1 MWQYRIRNIFS
12 ITIIC
17 FSFLIIGVF
26 LSLSNNLQYTA
37 KQISSNMA
45 VVFFL
50 EKDIPEDNIKAIEE
64 QLKQSNLVLK
74 TKYISTEKAREIFQE
89 KFPDLI
95 AIVKNLDINPFPPS
109 FEATLKE
116 NRVTSNEVS
125 GFIDMMQNTAGV
137 EDVQYNQDWVERIKS
152 FSRLA
157 KAIGFFLGGILI
169 LASFLIISN
178 VIKLNVFSRK
188 DEIEILQLSGGTN
201 MFIRIPFLVEG
212 TILGLLGG
220 VLSLFMLFL
229 LISLLPIF
237 LGSSLGVFSELISF
251 RYLSF
256 SQYVGVITGGA
267 VIGFIGSLSSL
278 SRFLKP
284 KNIN

>member
-1 MWQYRIRNIFS
+1 
-12 ITIIC
+12 
-17 FSFLIIGVF
+17 
-26 LSLSNNLQYTA
+26 
-37 KQISSNMA
+37 MA
-45 VVFFL
+45 IVFFL
-50 EKDIPEDNIKAIEE
+50 EKDIPEDNITAIEE
-64 QLKQSNLVLK
+64 QLKQSDLVLK

-109 FEATLKE
+109 FETTLKE
-116 NRVTSNEVS
+116 NSVTSNEVS

-137 EDVQYNQDWVERIKS
+137 EDVQYNRDWVERIKS

-178 VIKLNVFSRK
+178 VIKLNVFSRT

-212 TILGLLGG
+212 IILGLLGG
-220 VLSLFMLFL
+220 ILSLFMLFL
-229 LISLLPIF
+229 LIRLLPIY

-256 SQYVGVITGGA
+256 SQCVGVITGGA
-267 VIGFIGSLSSL
+267 VVGFIGSLSSL

>member
-1 MWQYRIRNIFS
+1 
-12 ITIIC
+12 
-17 FSFLIIGVF
+17 
-26 LSLSNNLQYTA
+26 
-37 KQISSNMA
+37 MA

-50 EKDIPEDNIKAIEE
+50 EKDIPEDDIKAIEE
-64 QLKQSNLVLK
+64 QLIQSDLVLK

-116 NRVTSNEVS
+116 NRVTSNKVS
-125 GFIDMMQNTAGV
+125 GFIDMMQNTSGV

-201 MFIRIPFLVEG
+201 MFIRIPFLAEG
-212 TILGLLGG
+212 TILGLIGG

-229 LISLLPIF
+229 LIRLLPIY

-256 SQYVGVITGGA
+256 SQCGGVIIGGA

-278 SRFLKP
+278 ARFLKP

>member
-1 MWQYRIRNIFS
+1 
-12 ITIIC
+12 
-17 FSFLIIGVF
+17 
-26 LSLSNNLQYTA
+26 
-37 KQISSNMA
+37 MA

-64 QLKQSNLVLK
+64 QLKQFDLVLK

-220 VLSLFMLFL
+220 VLSLFILFL
-229 LISLLPIF
+229 LISLLPIY

>member
-1 MWQYRIRNIFS
+1 
-12 ITIIC
+12 
-17 FSFLIIGVF
+17 
-26 LSLSNNLQYTA
+26 
-37 KQISSNMA
+37 MA
-45 VVFFL
+45 IVFFL
-50 EKDIPEDNIKAIEE
+50 EKDIPEDNTKAIEE

-116 NRVTSNEVS
+116 NSVSSNEVS

-152 FSRLA
+152 FGRLA
-157 KAIGFFLGGILI
+157 EAIGFFLGGILI

-201 MFIRIPFLVEG
+201 MFIRIPFLAEG
-212 TILGLLGG
+212 TIMGLLGG

-229 LISLLPIF
+229 LVKLLPIY
-237 LGSSLGVFSELISF
+237 LGSSLGVFNELISF

-256 SQYVGVITGGA
+256 SQCFGVITGGA
-267 VIGFIGSLSSL
+267 VVGFIGSLSSL

>member
-1 MWQYRIRNIFS
+1 
-12 ITIIC
+12 
-17 FSFLIIGVF
+17 
-26 LSLSNNLQYTA
+26 
-37 KQISSNMA
+37 MA

-64 QLKQSNLVLK
+64 QLKQSDLVLK
-74 TKYISTEKAREIFQE
+74 IKYINTEKAREIFQE

-116 NRVTSNEVS
+116 NSITSNRVS

-137 EDVQYNQDWVERIKS
+137 EDVQYNKDWVDRIKS

-188 DEIEILQLSGGTN
+188 DEIDILQLSGGTN
-201 MFIRIPFLVEG
+201 MFIRIPFLAEG

-220 VLSLFMLFL
+220 ALSLFMLFL
-229 LISLLPIF
+229 LIRLLPIY

-256 SQYVGVITGGA
+256 SQCGGVITGGA

-278 SRFLKP
+278 ARFLKP

>member
-1 MWQYRIRNIFS
+1 
-12 ITIIC
+12 
-17 FSFLIIGVF
+17 
-26 LSLSNNLQYTA
+26 
-37 KQISSNMA
+37 MA
-45 VVFFL
+45 IVFFL
-50 EKDIPEDNIKAIEE
+50 EKDIPEDDIKAIEE
-64 QLKQSNLVLK
+64 QLKQSDLVLK
-74 TKYISTEKAREIFQE
+74 TKYIGTEKAREIFQE

-116 NRVTSNEVS
+116 NRITSNKVS

-201 MFIRIPFLVEG
+201 MFIRIPFLAEG

-220 VLSLFMLFL
+220 LLSLFLLFL
-229 LISLLPIF
+229 LIRLLPIY
-237 LGSSLGVFSELISF
+237 LGSSLGVFSQLISF

-256 SQYVGVITGGA
+256 SQCVGVITGGA

-278 SRFLKP
+278 ARFLKP

>member
-1 MWQYRIRNIFS
+1 
-12 ITIIC
+12 
-17 FSFLIIGVF
+17 
-26 LSLSNNLQYTA
+26 
-37 KQISSNMA
+37 MA